1 MPVKDRG
8 KENLFK
14 MFIFVEIFCF
24 ESHLRDPLI
33 DRIEQD
39 RKVGNS
45 FRFWL
50 HCAFLW
56 NHPVLA
62 DIFAYCYCDI
72 ETQHK
77 LTENQSFVKI

>member
-39 RKVGNS
+39 RKSG
-45 FRFWL
+45 
-50 HCAFLW
+50 
-56 NHPVLA
+56 
-62 DIFAYCYCDI
+62 
-72 ETQHK
+72 K
-77 LTENQSFVKI
+77 

>member
-8 KENLFK
+8 KENLCK

-39 RKVGNS
+39 RKSG
-45 FRFWL
+45 
-50 HCAFLW
+50 
-56 NHPVLA
+56 
-62 DIFAYCYCDI
+62 
-72 ETQHK
+72 K
-77 LTENQSFVKI
+77 